1 MAPLDHL
8 VRLTDDCGIW
18 QHARRIVPDRRHGY
32 CLDDVSRA
40 LWLCARRARLDPADP
55 LPGRLAVIYASFV
68 DHAWDAEAGGFR
80 NFLSHDR
87 QWIGGPDEDASART
101 LLTLAE
107 TALAP
112 LPDGIGK
119 WARECLRDA
128 LPSATTFRSPRP
140 WAWALGALSTARE
153 LDLPVDAPARTL
165 ADRLLD
171 LWQRAPG
178 DTFEAELAYDSPR
191 LAQGA
196 LDGARWRGEL
206 AEAGLA
212 ALREMSRIQTAEDGA
227 FRPPGSN
234 AYGRPGGPAR
244 YAQQPLDAWAQ
255 VEATLAAHTLTGDA
269 DWTRKAQRAHAWF
282 LGRNEV
288 GRPLVTPDGGCRDGI
303 DPQGISVNQGA
314 ESTLAWLHTDAVMA
328 LAGLVPG
335 PVDRHRIT

>member
-1 MAPLDHL
+1 MVVGIRDNPGKADRHAGRAGCVNGGGRSFLRVGPAEEDERR
-8 VRLTDDCGIW
+8 VRRG
-18 QHARRIVPDRRHGY
+18 
-32 CLDDVSRA
+32 
-40 LWLCARRARLDPADP
+40 
-55 LPGRLAVIYASFV
+55 
-68 DHAWDAEAGGFR
+68 
-80 NFLSHDR
+80 
-87 QWIGGPDEDASART
+87 
-101 LLTLAE
+101 
-107 TALAP
+107 
-112 LPDGIGK
+112 
-119 WARECLRDA
+119 LRDN
-128 LPSATTFRSPRP
+128 R
-140 WAWALGALSTARE
+140 
-153 LDLPVDAPARTL
+153 
-165 ADRLLD
+165 
-171 LWQRAPG
+171 
-178 DTFEAELAYDSPR
+178 PR

-212 ALREMSRIQTAEDGA
+212 ALCEMSRIQTAEDGA

-269 DWTRKAQRAHAWF
+269 DWTREAQRAHAWF

-335 PVDRHRIT
+335 PVDRHRII